1 MSYFSVLPNL
11 RLPRPNQEI
20 LEIKNLYRG
29 IRFRQDLR
37 RFFEFYEP
45 YDILDGEKPLD
56 VAYKFYGDPTL
67 DWILLLFNEIV
78 DIQNEWPLSE
88 RDLNNYI
95 NSKYTNPDDI
105 AYRVTKEI
113 TDPKTGYLLLESGKE
128 VHEDFTFQLP
138 PTFTGYPFLVDTTA
152 GSTEALLSD
161 QEGGNLV
168 VQNVSV
174 GQPVEST
181 SVFPADTLINR
192 VERSGDGIYSVV
204 FDEPATSTGTDV
216 RIVAKSFQRAT
227 LSGNNVYEEVSY
239 DEYERTLNESKRRIN
254 ILDGTLIVQLQN
266 EFAEKIDYKEFTELA
281 PEVKGFQLAKS
292 LSRFF

>member
-11 RLPRPNQEI
+11 RLPRANDEI

-45 YDILDGEKPLD
+45 YDILDGEKPSD
-56 VAYKFYGDPTL
+56 VAYKFYGDPTF

-95 NSKYTNPDDI
+95 NSKYTNPDAV

-113 TDPKTGYLLLESGKE
+113 TDPKTGYLLLEPGKE
-128 VHEDFTFQLP
+128 VHEDFTFKLP

-204 FDEPATSTGTDV
+204 FDQPAISTGTDV

-227 LSGNNVYEEVSY
+227 LSGNQVYEEITH

-254 ILDGTLIVQLQN
+254 ILDGSLIDQLQN